1 MNKDNII
8 PFPYGEIRNP
18 IIDPRPDDEMDLAGD
33 CIQQIL
39 LTLSEYGFNAK
50 NDEQLY
56 KDLGCILNMIYAT
69 LIRESNPKYPFVEVM
84 DIIHEMIMEA
94 RNDRT

>member
-8 PFPYGEIRNP
+8 PFPYGEIINP
-18 IIDPRPDDEMDLAGD
+18 IIDPRPDDEIDLAGE

-50 NDEQLY
+50 NDEQL
-56 KDLGCILNMIYAT
+56 
-69 LIRESNPKYPFVEVM
+69 
-84 DIIHEMIMEA
+84 
-94 RNDRT
+94 